1 MKRDR
6 PPLSEDVR
14 FDRESSTE
22 QSGRLPLIGFIV
34 VQPLPKW
41 NGREALIGETAPG
54 RAPAESP
61 T

>member
-6 PPLSEDVR
+6 PPLSQDVR

-22 QSGRLPLIGFIV
+22 QSGR
-34 VQPLPKW
+34 
-41 NGREALIGETAPG
+41 ETAPG

-61 T
+61 TRKLVDTTATRRYRRLNL